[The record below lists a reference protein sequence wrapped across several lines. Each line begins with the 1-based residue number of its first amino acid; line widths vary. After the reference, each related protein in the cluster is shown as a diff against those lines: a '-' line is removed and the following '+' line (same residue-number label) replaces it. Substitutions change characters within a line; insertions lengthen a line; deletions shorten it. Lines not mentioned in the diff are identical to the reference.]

1 MIPQVAV
8 FSRYVSRSLCG
19 CGLYTTLT
27 SCEKG
32 TVRTE
37 RKGGLSSETPS
48 RKKERKRDREK
59 ERQKERKKERKRER
73 ERERKRKDNG
83 KVHCEADRQRATAG
97 DIFNGHHTNPPIY
110 PPLRSRGCAVASG
123 SQCRIAVAG
132 QADKPEFLAQASV
145 PRSVMGRVDYVVIS
159 SRNLQPGR
167 STEGSPVHLGP
178 PRALLAVCSSINRYL
193 PPQARRPPPER
204 EIDM

>member
-59 ERQKERKKERKRER
+59 ERKKERKKERER
-73 ERERKRKDNG
+73 ERGKITGKSIAKRTDNERRLEISSTATTQTPLSIHLCVRAD
-83 KVHCEADRQRATAG
+83 VLWHPEASAESLWPVKQ
-97 DIFNGHHTNPPIY
+97 TNRNSSP
-110 PPLRSRGCAVASG
+110 R
-123 SQCRIAVAG
+123 
-132 QADKPEFLAQASV
+132 
-145 PRSVMGRVDYVVIS
+145 PRS
-159 SRNLQPGR
+159 
-167 STEGSPVHLGP
+167 HGP
-178 PRALLAVCSSINRYL
+178 
-193 PPQARRPPPER
+193 
-204 EIDM
+204 